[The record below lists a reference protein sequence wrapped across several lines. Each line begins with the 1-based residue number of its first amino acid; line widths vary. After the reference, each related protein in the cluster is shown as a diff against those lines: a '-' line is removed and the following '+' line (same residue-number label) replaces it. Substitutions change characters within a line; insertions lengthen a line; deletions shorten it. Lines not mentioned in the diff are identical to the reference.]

1 MKDIVMLGGAVSALV
16 VFVCYKAV
24 TDSVGHAVIST
35 SMALDAMR
43 R

>member
-1 MKDIVMLGGAVSALV
+1 MKDVIVLSGAVSALV
-16 VFVCYKAV
+16 VMVCYKAV
-24 TDSVGHAVIST
+24 TDSVGHALIST